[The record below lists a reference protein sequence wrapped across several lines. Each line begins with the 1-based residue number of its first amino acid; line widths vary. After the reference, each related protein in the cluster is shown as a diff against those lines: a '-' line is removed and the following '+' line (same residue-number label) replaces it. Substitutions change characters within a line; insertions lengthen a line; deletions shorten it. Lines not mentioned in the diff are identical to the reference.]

1 MIVVGC
7 DPGTGVKSPTGFVAF
22 DPSDKHIIHFTNVKS
37 KSKTTEG
44 RAKDISKRV
53 SELITELEVEPGVFC
68 IENFVMRGK
77 GGQTLQRFI
86 GAVLSHLPDGWEIK
100 QPFNTAVKRIVA
112 GDGDADKLEVAQG
125 VSRYFQRNLESYKI
139 IEELT
144 LHEEWDILDAFAIG
158 IAGISD
164 DLR

>member
-7 DPGTGVKSPTGFVAF
+7 DPGTGVKSPTGLVSF
-22 DPSDKHIIHFTNVKS
+22 DSGSKVIFGFTNIRS

-44 RAKDISKRV
+44 RAKDIAIEVGERV
-53 SELITELEVEPGVFC
+53 SELKPGTFC

-86 GAVLSHLPDGWEIK
+86 GAVLSHLPEGWEIK

-112 GDGDADKLEVAQG
+112 GDGDADKRGVAEG
-125 VSRYFQRNLESYKI
+125 VHKFFYRNPKSSKI
-139 IEELT
+139 IEELI
-144 LHEEWDILDAFAIG
+144 LNEEWDILDAFAIG
-158 IAGISD
+158 IAGVSNEI
-164 DLR
+164 R